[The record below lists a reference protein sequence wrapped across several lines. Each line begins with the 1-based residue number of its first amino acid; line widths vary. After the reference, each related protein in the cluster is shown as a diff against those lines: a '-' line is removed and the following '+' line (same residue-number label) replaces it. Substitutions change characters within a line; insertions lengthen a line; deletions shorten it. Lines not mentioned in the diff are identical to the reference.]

1 MQYPYDCWWIGQQAW
16 IIEPPDGCGE
26 EGLPRVSGIKI
37 GEHTEPEKRQ

>member
-1 MQYPYDCWWIGQQAW
+1 MQYPYDCWWIDKQAW

-26 EGLPRVSGIKI
+26 ESPPHVSGTEI